1 MNLDQL
7 IIAAVP
13 ILMASSLV
21 LLVGVGWRGTQ
32 IALSV
37 QYLAVFWLV
46 TSSWPIGMAVVK
58 LVVGLMAS
66 AVLATAQPGM
76 DASRATAVPLSGR
89 LFRILAALLTWIVMF
104 SISPA
109 VENLAHV
116 SQATSLGSTLLM
128 SMGLLQMGM
137 NRQSARVVIG
147 LLTFLAGFEIVY
159 AAQESSVLVA
169 GLLAIIN
176 LSLALVGA
184 YLAAAPTMEQDR

>member
-1 MNLDQL
+1 MNLDQF
-7 IIAAVP
+7 IIAAIP
-13 ILMASSLV
+13 ILMATSLV

-46 TSSWPIGMAVVK
+46 TLTWPIGMAAVK

-66 AVLATAQPGM
+66 AVLATTQPGV
-76 DASRATAVPLSGR
+76 DANPAPVVPLSGR
-89 LFRILAALLTWIVMF
+89 LFRILAALLTWIVII

-109 VENLAHV
+109 VEDLAHV
-116 SQATSLGSTLLM
+116 SQATSLGSTLLLG
-128 SMGLLQMGM
+128 MGLLQMGM

-147 LLTFLAGFEIVY
+147 LLTFLAGFEILY

>member
-46 TSSWPIGMAVVK
+46 TLSWPIGMAAVK

-66 AVLATAQPGM
+66 AVLATTQPGV
-76 DASRATAVPLSGR
+76 DASRAAVVPVSGR

-109 VENLAHV
+109 VEDLAHV

-147 LLTFLAGFEIVY
+147 MLTFLAGFEIIY

>member
-1 MNLDQL
+1 MNLDQF

-46 TSSWPIGMAVVK
+46 TLSWPIGMAVVK

-66 AVLATAQPGM
+66 VVLATAQPGA
-76 DASRATAVPLSGR
+76 DPNRAAVVPVSGR
-89 LFRILAALLTWIVMF
+89 LFRILAALLMWTVVL
-104 SISPA
+104 SVSTA
-109 VENLAHV
+109 VEDLAHV

-137 NRQSARVVIG
+137 NRQSTRVVIG

-159 AAQESSVLVA
+159 AALESSVLVA